1 MIRRIWH
8 GWTTPDNADRYFSV
22 LSGTVIPGIRDLS
35 IPGFL
40 GIDVL
45 RRELADEVEFVTI
58 MTFSSLDDVV
68 AFQGPDYA
76 RSHFPAAARDLLS
89 RWDETATH
97 YEVMTLPTPAE
108 P

>member
-1 MIRRIWH
+1 
-8 GWTTPDNADRYFSV
+8 
-22 LSGTVIPGIRDLS
+22 
-35 IPGFL
+35 
-40 GIDVL
+40 
-45 RRELADEVEFVTI
+45 

-76 RSHFPAAARDLLS
+76 RSHVPAAARDLLS